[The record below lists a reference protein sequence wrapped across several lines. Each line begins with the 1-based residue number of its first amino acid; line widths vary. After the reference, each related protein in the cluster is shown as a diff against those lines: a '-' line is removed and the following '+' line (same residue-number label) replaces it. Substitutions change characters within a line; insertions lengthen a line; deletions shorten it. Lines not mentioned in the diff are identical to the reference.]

1 MKLFNS
7 KATIVM
13 FNITNGFCWE
23 ASFDINTGLYTLSCE
38 KYFKTPIEAE
48 ILGREIFVVKI
59 LRIMVNRNGR
69 FY

>member
-48 ILGREIFVVKI
+48 EDIKNFCKENELEYEIDWSS
-59 LRIMVNRNGR
+59 L
-69 FY
+69 